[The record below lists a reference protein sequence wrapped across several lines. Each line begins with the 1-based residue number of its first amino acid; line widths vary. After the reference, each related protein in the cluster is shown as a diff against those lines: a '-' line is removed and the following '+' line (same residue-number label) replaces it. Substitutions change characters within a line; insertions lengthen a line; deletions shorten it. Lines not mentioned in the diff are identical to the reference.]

1 MKDEIAL
8 RPSTGDDFAD
18 IFRLLS
24 TVFHEEIDGELR
36 DLEGVVYELDRSMV
50 ADDDGLVA
58 GHVQAFSRD
67 LTVPGAV
74 IPAAHVSGVG
84 VLPTHRRRGLLTR
97 MMHRQLHEIAD
108 AGREPVAILW
118 ASETSIY
125 PRFGYGPAASRLFL
139 NIMNRE
145 VRLPAPPPEPSGR
158 LRMAEPDG
166 LLAEMSKVYDQLRPE
181 RIGWSSRDDNWWKWV
196 LGDPKD
202 HRDGATKRYAVVH
215 EGPGGPT
222 GYALWRVKDD
232 WNSHGPSAEVQVREV
247 VAADPETYQALWR
260 FLLGIDL
267 TRSVTMRLAAVEEP
281 LLYMVDEPRRL
292 GAGYVDALWLR
303 VIDVP
308 GALAARRYATD
319 VDVVLEV
326 TDPILTRNTGRWR
339 LTGGP
344 GGATCTATG
353 DPADVVLP
361 VTDLGAVYL
370 GGTSFG
376 TLAAAGRIRQVTGN
390 DPTIAFRWNRLPSP
404 TEVF

>member
-1 MKDEIAL
+1 MKDETVL
-8 RPSTGDDFAD
+8 RPSKDDDFAD

-24 TVFHEEIDGELR
+24 TVFHEDISGELR

-50 ADDDGLVA
+50 ADDAGLVA

-67 LTVPGAV
+67 LTVPGAI

-125 PRFGYGPAASRLFL
+125 PRFGYGPAANRLFL

-158 LRMAEPDG
+158 LRMADPEN
-166 LLAEMSKVYDQLRPE
+166 LRTEMTKVYEQLRPG
-181 RIGWSSRDDNWWKWV
+181 RVGWSSRDDRWWTWV

-222 GYALWRVKDD
+222 GYALWRIKDD

-281 LLYMVDEPRRL
+281 LIYMVDEPRRL
-292 GAGYVDALWLR
+292 GAGHVDALWLR

-308 GALAARRYATD
+308 GALAARRYATA

-326 TDPILTRNTGRWR
+326 TDPILTANTGRWR

-344 GGATCTATG
+344 DGATCTATT
-353 DPADVVLP
+353 DPADVALS

-370 GGTSFG
+370 GGTSFS
-376 TLAAAGRIRQVTGN
+376 TLAAAGRVRQLTGN

>member
-1 MKDEIAL
+1 MKDETQL
-8 RPSTGDDFAD
+8 RPSTGDDFAA
-18 IFRLLS
+18 IFGLLS
-24 TVFHEEIDGELR
+24 TVFHEEIEGELR
-36 DLEGVVYELDRSMV
+36 DLEGVVYELDRSLV
-50 ADDDGLVA
+50 ADDAGLVA

-108 AGREPVAILW
+108 AGREPVAVLW

-125 PRFGYGPAASRLFL
+125 PRFGYGPATSRLSL

-145 VRLPAPPPEPSGR
+145 VRLPAPPAEPSGR
-158 LRMAEPDG
+158 LRMGDPGD
-166 LLAEMSKVYDQLRPE
+166 LLAEMSGVYERLRPD
-181 RIGWSSRDDNWWKWV
+181 RVGWSSRDDNWWKWV

-202 HRDGATKRYAVVH
+202 HRDGATRRYAVVH

-222 GYALWRVKDD
+222 GYALWRIKDD

-267 TRSVTMRLAAVEEP
+267 TRSVTMRLAAVDEP

-308 GALAARRYATD
+308 GALTARRYATD

-326 TDPILTRNTGRWR
+326 TDPILTRNSGRWR

-344 GGATCTATG
+344 GGATCTPTG
-353 DPADVVLP
+353 DPADVALS

-370 GGTSFG
+370 GGTAFS
-376 TLAAAGRIRQVTGN
+376 TLAAAGRVRQATGN
-390 DPTIAFRWNRLPSP
+390 DPTVAFRWNRLPSP

>member
-1 MKDEIAL
+1 MKDETVL
-8 RPSTGDDFAD
+8 RPSNSDDFAD

-24 TVFHEEIDGELR
+24 TVFHEEIEGELR
-36 DLEGVVYELDRSMV
+36 DLEGVVYELDRSLV
-50 ADDDGLVA
+50 ADDGGLVA

-74 IPAAHVSGVG
+74 IPAAHISGVG

-166 LLAEMSKVYDQLRPE
+166 LLAEMSKVYEQLRPD

-247 VAADPETYQALWR
+247 VAADPDTYQALWR

-339 LTGGP
+339 LTGGR
-344 GGATCTATG
+344 GGATCTPTG
-353 DPADVVLP
+353 DPADVSLP

-370 GGTSFG
+370 GGTGFS
-376 TLAAAGRIRQVTGN
+376 TLADAGRIHQLTGN
-390 DPTIAFRWNRLPSP
+390 DPTVAFRWNRLPSP

>member
-1 MKDEIAL
+1 MKDETQL
-8 RPSTGDDFAD
+8 RPSTGDDFAA
-18 IFRLLS
+18 IFGLLS
-24 TVFHEEIDGELR
+24 TVFHEEIEGELR
-36 DLEGVVYELDRSMV
+36 DLEGVVYELDRSLV
-50 ADDDGLVA
+50 ADDAGLVA

-108 AGREPVAILW
+108 AGREPVAVLW

-145 VRLPAPPPEPSGR
+145 VRLPAPPAEPSGR
-158 LRMAEPDG
+158 LRMGDPG
-166 LLAEMSKVYDQLRPE
+166 NLLAEMSMVYDRLRPD
-181 RIGWSSRDDNWWKWV
+181 RVGWSSRDDNWWKWV

-202 HRDGATKRYAVVH
+202 HRDGATRRYAVVH

-222 GYALWRVKDD
+222 GYALWRIKDD

-247 VAADPETYQALWR
+247 VAADPETYQSLWR

-267 TRSVTMRLAAVEEP
+267 TRSVTMRLAAVDEP

-308 GALAARRYATD
+308 GALTARRYATD

-353 DPADVVLP
+353 DPADVALS

-370 GGTSFG
+370 GGTAFS
-376 TLAAAGRIRQVTGN
+376 TLAAAGRVRQSTGN
-390 DPTIAFRWNRLPSP
+390 DPTVAFRWNRLPSP